1 MSCCGHQDTCATN
14 IGERLRLERFRN
26 RAKSLPEAPAHRA
39 LTDWRDR
46 FYSRTMDSP
55 LETMPE
61 ADAEAAEESAA
72 SPPWTGVGLRDLEGQ
87 IDSLIEERDRLREE
101 NVALRSRQASLSG
114 ECARLIERSEAVR
127 SRVETMIAR
136 LRAME
141 GS

>member
-1 MSCCGHQDTCATN
+1 
-14 IGERLRLERFRN
+14 
-26 RAKSLPEAPAHRA
+26 
-39 LTDWRDR
+39 
-46 FYSRTMDSP
+46 MDSP
-55 LETMPE
+55 LETMSE
-61 ADAEAAEESAA
+61 AGAEAAAELREGAA
-72 SPPWTGVGLRDLEGQ
+72 ATHPSWAGPGLRDLEDQ

-101 NVALRSRQASLSG
+101 NVALKNRQVSLSG

>member
-1 MSCCGHQDTCATN
+1 MTKRDACRDPRTIPGSVKSPRAP
-14 IGERLRLERFRN
+14 LRD
-26 RAKSLPEAPAHRA
+26 RA
-39 LTDWRDR
+39 LTDCRDR
-46 FYSRTMDSP
+46 FYSHIMDTP
-55 LETMPE
+55 LETMSE
-61 ADAEAAEESAA
+61 SGAEVAAALRGDAAAT
-72 SPPWTGVGLRDLEGQ
+72 SPSWTGPVLRDLENQ

-101 NVALRSRQASLSG
+101 NVALRNRQASLSG